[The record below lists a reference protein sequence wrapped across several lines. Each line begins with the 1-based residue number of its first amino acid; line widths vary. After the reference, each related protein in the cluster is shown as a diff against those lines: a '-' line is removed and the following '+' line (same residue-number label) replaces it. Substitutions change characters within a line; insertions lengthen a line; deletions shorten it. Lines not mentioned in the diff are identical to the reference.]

1 MWGAWIAS
9 WVPLLWLARSLGP
22 APAGVK
28 RRRSRR
34 PQIEEAGSGAGRGGE
49 ALQRRVEAARLG
61 PRLGVVGCLV
71 LAGSLVDDDLGVLH
85 AARAAR
91 GGERVGH
98 VADGVHQALLER
110 LRRRVDPPVGQPAR
124 GGFGQAPAPGDPG
137 PEPPP
142 PRAGEPM
149 VGRP

>member
-22 APAGVK
+22 PRAGVK

-34 PQIEEAGSGAGRGGE
+34 PQIEEARSGAGQSGE

-61 PRLGVVGCLV
+61 PRLGVVGRLV
-71 LAGSLVDDDLGVLH
+71 LARSLVDDDLGVLH
-85 AARAAR
+85 ADREAR

-98 VADGVHQALLER
+98 VADGVHQIGRASCRER
-110 LRRRVDPPVGQPAR
+110 V
-124 GGFGQAPAPGDPG
+124 
-137 PEPPP
+137 
-142 PRAGEPM
+142 
-149 VGRP
+149 